1 MSLGNL
7 FTRDTVAHNISVS
20 SKKQLL
26 QELVKIAERDEA
38 LTDCGATRD
47 LLGAVLERE
56 RLGTTGIGSGV
67 AIPHARIA
75 NLCKLCAVFATLDK
89 PISYDAVDDRPVDIA
104 VLLLAPENAGS
115 EHLRALAQVSRALRR
130 EEFRDR
136 LRAAPSAEAL
146 YLMLT
151 DGEQS
156 NAA

>member
-1 MSLGNL
+1 MSLENL
-7 FTRDTVAHNISVS
+7 FTRESVGHNISVS

-26 QELVKIAERDEA
+26 QELVKMAAKDDA
-38 LTDCGATRD
+38 LTACGETRD

-67 AIPHARIA
+67 AIPHARIK
-75 NLCKLCAVFATLDK
+75 NLCKLCAVFVTLDK

-115 EHLRALAQVSRALRR
+115 EHLRALAQVSRALSR
-130 EEFRDR
+130 EEFRGR

-156 NAA
+156 HAA